1 MEVSAAHTRLLVSD
15 IAACAEFY
23 SDVLKFKPITIQ
35 IEKGYAEFEI
45 GQGNTQMRLSLF
57 RQQEMSEILRT
68 SEKPAAVDCQDR
80 FCLILQVHNLDDIY
94 HELRHANVEFDE
106 SPTQNQEYALKVAY
120 FRDPA
125 GNLIGLFEAVM

>member
-15 IAACAEFY
+15 IATCAEFY
-23 SDVLKFKPITIQ
+23 RDVLKFKPITIQ

-45 GQGNTQMRLSLF
+45 GQGNSPMRLSLF

-68 SEKPAAVDCQDR
+68 SEKPTAADCQDR
-80 FCLILQVHNLDDIY
+80 FCLILRVHNIDDIY
-94 HELRHANVEFDE
+94 HDLRHANVKFDE
-106 SPTQNQEYALKVAY
+106 PPTQNQEFALKVAY

-125 GNLIGLFEAVM
+125 DNLIGLFEAVM